1 LFIEKYFQFMKFYKI
16 SSNYFNNYYGHL
28 ITTSS
33 STIIVISLPSWQQ
46 PSSFP
51 YRPPFFFHHLI
62 TVIIIS
68 ITIIKKYFT
77 YKKIFFKLN
86 IMDVKYFMQNKHTRT
101 SHTKIKSGIE
111 TMFLVYKN
119 LKLTRLMR
127 KMLRKN
133 SL

>member
-1 LFIEKYFQFMKFYKI
+1 LLRNIFNSWNFIKYHLIISTTTMTI
-16 SSNYFNNYYGHL
+16 SSPPLPPLLSLSYYHLDNNHHL
-28 ITTSS
+28 FLL
-33 STIIVISLPSWQQ
+33 VL
-46 PSSFP
+46 
-51 YRPPFFFHHLI
+51 YLFFHHLI

-68 ITIIKKYFT
+68 LTIIKKYFT

-101 SHTKIKSGIE
+101 SHTEIKSGIE